1 MKKVGTSG
9 KKGEIMA
16 LICHDKEN
24 DNIRLTHDVTFQNLA
39 TIIDMIEMKIRGTI
53 IQIRVQEE
61 TKNKNKVEGI
71 KY

>member
-1 MKKVGTSG
+1 
-9 KKGEIMA
+9 MA

-39 TIIDMIEMKIRGTI
+39 TIIDMIEMKMRGTV

>member
-1 MKKVGTSG
+1 
-9 KKGEIMA
+9 MA